1 MAGPSLRRIGMAA
14 AVGLAGTFAIALLLA
29 ATDVEAGSPDLAPDL
44 VTLAIQQEDM
54 VVIVEGQR
62 TVLRFTNEIGNRA
75 NGPLEIFPSA
85 QSSDCDD
92 NGDFADDRD
101 AYQRVYTDSNGS
113 GAFERDTDEV
123 AAERLIGCMHYHPAH
138 NHWHVLNI
146 ATYELRYEPTGDT
159 VLRKRKV
166 GYCLTDAR
174 LAFPSPVT
182 PQTSTYPINPPDVT
196 SCQAVTTQGIS
207 PGWADAYQLPLP
219 GQELDITELP
229 RGHYCLT
236 SRTDPLNVLTELDDA
251 NNVRRVHIALRP
263 AKLTVVKLDSPCRV

>member
-1 MAGPSLRRIGMAA
+1 MAA
-14 AVGLAGTFAIALLLA
+14 AVGLFGAATIALLLS
-29 ATDVEAGSPDLAPDL
+29 ATRVEAGPGDLAPDL
-44 VTLAIQQEDM
+44 VTLAIQQDDM
-54 VVIVEGQR
+54 AVTVEGER

-92 NGDFADDRD
+92 NGDFANDRD

-113 GAFERDTDEV
+113 GAFERGTDDIAE
-123 AAERLIGCMHYHPAH
+123 ERLIGCMHFHPAH

-159 VLRKRKV
+159 VLVKRKV

-174 LAFPSPVT
+174 LAFPSPVS
-182 PQTSTYPINPPDVT
+182 PHSSTYPINPPNQT
-196 SCQAVTTQGIS
+196 GCQAVTTQGIS
-207 PGWADAYQLPLP
+207 SGWADAYQLPLP
-219 GQELDITELP
+219 GQDLNITGLP

-236 SRTDPLNVLTELDDA
+236 SRTDPANVLTELDDA

-263 AKLTVVKLDSPCRV
+263 AKLVVQKLDSPCRA